1 MTYYA
6 TKSSIVEKNYVVI
19 RHGIPNVNSQV
30 MGVRFRD
37 SWAVVE
43 KDSKIYFRLRKLP
56 MLKNPVER
64 PLSFLKELSF
74 INRPMDVKLI
84 FGADVYAKYITLD
97 KKIKQKEEVEKVQL
111 EEKLHIEDDTKCRF
125 RLETGKLCRHNVQ
138 DTAVSSYCPLHI
150 LKDPRLEEIDFTVP
164 LALSPKERKKLRKRA
179 FNKLSSTK
187 IEENINVSVVEE
199 EKTGTPEQTTQNA

>member
-1 MTYYA
+1 MSYYT

-30 MGVRFRD
+30 MGIRFRD
-37 SWAVVE
+37 GWAVVE

-64 PLSFLKELSF
+64 PLSFLKELPF
-74 INRPMDVKLI
+74 ITRAMDVKLI
-84 FGADVYAKYITLD
+84 YGSDVYAKYVTLD
-97 KKIKQKEEVEKVQL
+97 KKIKEDEEVQKIEL

-125 RLETGKLCRHNVQ
+125 RLDTGKLCRHSVQ

-150 LKDPRLEEIDFTVP
+150 LKDPRLEEIDFTIPV
-164 LALSPKERKKLRKRA
+164 ALTAKDRKKLRKRA
-179 FNKLSSTK
+179 FSKLSTM
-187 IEENINVSVVEE
+187 IGENTNVSVVEE
-199 EKTGTPEQTTQNA
+199 EKAGTPEQTTQNA